1 MQIYRTS
8 YAFRNRYTHTF
19 TSHACQVIISSTTS
33 WLIVLGSMT
42 KTQGVPRGGRQ
53 GAAVH
58 LRQPAVHHHGRAD
71 SHDGHHQRVPER
83 GVHAHHGRH
92 PVAGVQPGGGHLRRR
107 LRALALLPPAVRRRG
122 PHRVPC
128 PPPSRTASSSRC
140 RPWSASGR
148 TCAPTSARAPSP
160 AATRVTAPAVR
171 RADPGASRRGG
182 AQVRRAQQLV
192 RRHPGAVP
200 QRQVRARHHDGVHGA
215 LRQEA
220 PPLRAGG
227 LPLVATEYGV
237 SEGWVGA
244 NVEPE
249 TPPESVTFTVLP
261 NIAYFEFI
269 PLKACHGGGADDDTS
284 YAEAEA
290 PSPWGSPRSPSAST
304 TRLSSPPSQVTLHYT
319 HPISFIY
326 KNTSSSSQDGFYSGW
341 KLKTVRKD

>member
-1 MQIYRTS
+1 
-8 YAFRNRYTHTF
+8 
-19 TSHACQVIISSTTS
+19 
-33 WLIVLGSMT
+33 
-42 KTQGVPRGGRQ
+42 
-53 GAAVH
+53 
-58 LRQPAVHHHGRAD
+58 
-71 SHDGHHQRVPER
+71 
-83 GVHAHHGRH
+83 
-92 PVAGVQPGGGHLRRR
+92 
-107 LRALALLPPAVRRRG
+107 
-122 PHRVPC
+122 
-128 PPPSRTASSSRC
+128 
-140 RPWSASGR
+140 
-148 TCAPTSARAPSP
+148 
-160 AATRVTAPAVR
+160 
-171 RADPGASRRGG
+171 
-182 AQVRRAQQLV
+182 
-192 RRHPGAVP
+192 
-200 QRQVRARHHDGVHGA
+200 
-215 LRQEA
+215 
-220 PPLRAGG
+220 
-227 LPLVATEYGV
+227 V